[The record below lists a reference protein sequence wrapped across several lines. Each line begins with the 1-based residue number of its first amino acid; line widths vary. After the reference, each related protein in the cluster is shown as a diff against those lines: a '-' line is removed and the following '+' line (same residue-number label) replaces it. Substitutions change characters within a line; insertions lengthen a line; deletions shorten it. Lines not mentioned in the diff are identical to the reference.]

1 MKMVFLIMTLL
12 SIIST
17 LNMESKDFDLING
30 ISQKHKVPL
39 EKGSINKFYVKASQF
54 QKATFNTYRLH
65 P

>member
-1 MKMVFLIMTLL
+1 MTLL

-39 EKGSINKFYVKASQF
+39 EKGSVNKFYVKASQF